1 MNDHETFHVHV
12 DRRDGRSARD
22 AGGVRGNIA
31 GEHMNRLP
39 ANKGGRPT
47 PVTIADVA
55 RRAGVSVG
63 TVSRVLN
70 NAENCGMELRL
81 RVREAMD
88 ALGYTPNHAARSL
101 KRRLTMQFAL
111 VVPDLANPV
120 YTQMAV
126 GVQGEAAAA
135 GYHLTLVNSGG
146 DWAEERLALQSLEE
160 RQVDGAIFC
169 SLNVTQSFMRSVTE
183 HAGSVCVIGDLPL
196 ECPVDNVRLDSVGG
210 AELAVE
216 HLLGSGR
223 RNVAF
228 INGTAGTVPH
238 VNRDRGYRQA
248 LAKAG
253 IEFDERLVASG
264 DFSMAGGYAAVDR
277 LRAGGREF
285 DALFC
290 ANDTMALG
298 AMRRLQE
305 LRIAVPNQVAVVG
318 MDDIEAAR
326 MSTPTLTT
334 VSLLARE
341 RGRIACELLLRR
353 LSGDA
358 GGEAEKITVL
368 PKLIRREST
377 AEV

>member
-1 MNDHETFHVHV
+1 MNKQPI
-12 DRRDGRSARD
+12 R
-22 AGGVRGNIA
+22 
-31 GEHMNRLP
+31 
-39 ANKGGRPT
+39 KGGPGT
-47 PVTIADVA
+47 SVTIADVA
-55 RRAGVSVG
+55 KRAGVSVG

-70 NAENCGMELRL
+70 NAENCGVEVRL
-81 RVREAMD
+81 RVREAMN

-101 KRRLTMQFAL
+101 KRRLTMQIAL

-160 RQVDGAIFC
+160 RQVDGAILC
-169 SLNVTQSFMRSVTE
+169 SLKVTQSFMRSVTE
-183 HAGSVCVIGDLPL
+183 HAGNVCVIGRLPL
-196 ECPVDNVRLDSVGG
+196 DCPADNVRLDSVRG
-210 AELAVE
+210 AELGVE
-216 HLLGSGR
+216 HLLNSGHR
-223 RNVAF
+223 TVAF
-228 INGTAGTVPH
+228 INGTPGTVPQDT
-238 VNRDRGYRQA
+238 RDRGYRQA

-253 IEFDERLVASG
+253 IEFDGRLVANG
-264 DFSMAGGYAAVDR
+264 DFTMSGGYEAVDL
-277 LRAGGREF
+277 LRIESGEF

-305 LRIAVPNQVAVVG
+305 LNIAVPEQVSVLG

-353 LSGDA
+353 LA
-358 GGEAEKITVL
+358 GEAGTEAEKIVVL

-377 AEV
+377 ATS